1 MKPLNFLIL
10 ENNIFKDLTDPDQSF
25 TVLDI
30 GCGKGGDLLKWSKA
44 RVDHYVGV
52 DIAQTSVEQAG
63 FYRISDFFPELFP
76 QGAKVYYNPQYF

>member
-1 MKPLNFLIL
+1 M
-10 ENNIFKDLTDPDQSF
+10 
-25 TVLDI
+25 LDI

-63 FYRISDFFPELFP
+63 FYKITDFFSRIVSYSDLTKFLWLESQLF
-76 QGAKVYYNPQYF
+76 Y